1 MDGTIPDRLKYSKA
15 KCIFKKAD
23 NSCVYD
29 YRPVS
34 LYEVFN
40 SKNTL
45 QEYQQLEFRK
55 DLSTKALY
63 RFTDEILC
71 SHA

>member
-1 MDGTIPDRLKYSKA
+1 MDGTFPDRLKYSKA

-23 NSCVYD
+23 KSCVYD

-34 LYEVFN
+34 LYKVFN

-45 QEYQQLEFRK
+45 QE
-55 DLSTKALY
+55 
-63 RFTDEILC
+63 
-71 SHA
+71 